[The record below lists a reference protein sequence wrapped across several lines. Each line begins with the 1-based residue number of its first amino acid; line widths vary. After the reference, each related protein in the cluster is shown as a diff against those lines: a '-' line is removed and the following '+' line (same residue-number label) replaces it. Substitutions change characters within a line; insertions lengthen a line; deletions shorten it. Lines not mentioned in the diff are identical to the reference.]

1 MISYKKTI
9 LSISLLFALVVAF
22 SSLVSRVFLGDKI
35 FDAVFTDSLSS
46 LPVQRAGRVMPLSS
60 ASADVLKSASGKI
73 SIKISGERV
82 SSTKWFWLVNSNSE
96 KMGEFPILRTDNR
109 QLQKLLK
116 AQGRYVSY
124 NSVVEKYDDIYNSA
138 INEKGGVYSKACAQL
153 LNAATSYGVAVNVL
167 CVKYP
172 ELKTNVDFVK
182 SWYDAVADAERELK
196 ASATKK
202 RTPNNEK
209 LVVASAYL
217 NYLRSLSEYETQNN
231 DVLVKTVLS
240 GKNFLTPAQVLLDR
254 KASGQSKDFVFDF
267 AEIADAIAKN
277 DTSRADEI
285 VKKVF
290 ASLKKSGEID
300 FFRIRLE
307 NVFNA
312 LNPFFTGLILYVL
325 AFLLFALA
333 GLKWRSFALAGT
345 VFLLVGVALHI
356 LAIVARVYIQA
367 RPPVTNF
374 YSSVVFTGAVAALF
388 GLIAYLKKS
397 SLLTASSSSFAGAL
411 SLLVAVNLPYSG
423 DTMGM
428 MRAVL
433 NSNFWLSAHVMT
445 IMIGY
450 CGLFLAGFLASFRL
464 IANVFSK
471 GNFGIETTKTAS
483 GIYLLLCGC
492 LLFTFM
498 GTMLGGIWADMSWGR
513 FWGWDPKENGALM
526 IVLWTAGVI
535 HCRAL
540 RVCND
545 RMFLVL
551 TALGNIIVAWA
562 WFGVNLLGVGL
573 HSYGFIDG
581 GWLWLIIFV
590 VLQILVAPFGFLV
603 YKDRNN
609 IIKK

>member
-1 MISYKKTI
+1 MISYKKTV

-22 SSLVSRVFLGDKI
+22 SSLASRVFLGDKI
-35 FDAVFTDSLSS
+35 FDAVFSDSLSS

-60 ASADVLKSASGKI
+60 ASADVLKSVSGKI
-73 SIKISGERV
+73 SIKIFGERV
-82 SSTKWFWLVNSNSE
+82 SSTKWFWLLNSNSE
-96 KMGEFPILRTDNR
+96 KMGESPILRTDNR
-109 QLQKLLK
+109 ELQKLLK

-138 INEKGGVYSKACAQL
+138 INEKGGAYSKACVQL
-153 LNAATSYGVAVNVL
+153 LNVATSYGVAVNAL

-182 SWYDAVADAERELK
+182 SWYVAVADAERELK
-196 ASATKK
+196 TSATKK
-202 RTPNNEK
+202 QTPNDEK

-217 NYLRSLSEYETQNN
+217 NYLRSLVEYETQNN

-254 KASGQSKDFVFDF
+254 KASEQSKDFVLAF

-277 DTSRADEI
+277 DIPRANEFL
-285 VKKVF
+285 KNVF
-290 ASLKKSGEID
+290 VSLKKSGEID
-300 FFRIRLE
+300 FFRVHLE

-312 LNPFFTGLILYVL
+312 LNPFFSGLILYVL
-325 AFLLFALA
+325 AFLLFALS
-333 GLKWRSFALAGT
+333 GLKGRGFALAGS

-388 GLIAYLKKS
+388 GLIAYLKKG
-397 SLLTASSSSFAGAL
+397 SLLTASSASFVGAL

-464 IANVFSK
+464 IANAFSK
-471 GNFGIETTKTAS
+471 GNFGVETAKTAS

-535 HCRAL
+535 HCKVL

-551 TALGNIIVAWA
+551 SALGNIVVAWA

-590 VLQILVAPFGFLV
+590 ILQILVAPFGFLV
-603 YKDRNN
+603 YKDRN
-609 IIKK
+609 II